1 MLTFNVYDRVF
12 FIHAAEYG
20 TAFTL
25 DRGRRQYVVTARHI
39 FGEDPAR
46 RSIKFF
52 HEKQWKSLAVQVVG
66 IGVGEIDIAV
76 LAPNMQLSPEHSLE
90 PSIGGFVLGQ
100 DMFFVGYPFKMWAD
114 GGPMMCGRPLPFV
127 KKGTLSAFE
136 TLSDPKILWIDAINN
151 EGFSGGPLVFQSNLP
166 NEFKIAGVVSKYRIA
181 EEPVLDAECKPTG
194 LHVEYHAGFLLAYS
208 IKHVTDLIDRNP
220 TGFPLPSP

>member
-1 MLTFNVYDRVF
+1 
-12 FIHAAEYG
+12 
-20 TAFTL
+20 
-25 DRGRRQYVVTARHI
+25 
-39 FGEDPAR
+39 
-46 RSIKFF
+46 
-52 HEKQWKSLAVQVVG
+52 
-66 IGVGEIDIAV
+66 
-76 LAPNMQLSPEHSLE
+76 MQLSPEHSLE

-166 NEFKIAGVVSKYRIA
+166 TNLRSQVSCRNIALRK
-181 EEPVLDAECKPTG
+181 
-194 LHVEYHAGFLLAYS
+194 
-208 IKHVTDLIDRNP
+208 NP
-220 TGFPLPSP
+220 C